1 MSIKIDEFKR
11 LDIRVGKVIEAR
23 KIPTS
28 RKLLLLKVDLG
39 NEIRQVI
46 AGIANEYS
54 LEELK
59 GKEVVLLANLE
70 PKRIM
75 VYESQGM
82 ILAAVADNKPVLII
96 PDREV
101 PPGTRVE

>member
-59 GKEVVLLANLE
+59 GKEVILLANLE

-75 VYESQGM
+75 GYESQGM

>member
-75 VYESQGM
+75 GYESQGM